1 MGKRWTDEDVHN
13 LKRLAQRHSLPKI
26 AEMME
31 RPVGGVVFKAQQ
43 LKLSLRTRQ
52 QEADNQLTARANNPQ
67 PSSTMPATVT
77 ARKP

>member
-1 MGKRWTDEDVHN
+1 MGRRWTDEDVHN

-31 RPVGGVVFKAQQ
+31 RPVGGVVFKANQ

-52 QEADNQLTARANNPQ
+52 QEADQMSAGDPGAAGFNWPN
-67 PSSTMPATVT
+67 SS
-77 ARKP
+77 